1 MPQKAK
7 KIQRKT
13 KTDKEKTK
21 IKEVEEKVCQISD
34 KNDIQ
39 RTNSNT
45 LYLLMKV
52 EGNNY
57 AVDNK
62 GFDKEAV
69 KNITSSIFA
78 LRGQYGF
85 GQNFT
90 ITIEKEKIL

>member
-1 MPQKAK
+1 MQK
-7 KIQRKT
+7 KT
-13 KTDKEKTK
+13 K
-21 IKEVEEKVCQISD
+21 VEEKEVKNKDVEEKICQISD
-34 KNDIQ
+34 KNNIQ
-39 RTNSNT
+39 ETNSNK

>member
-39 RTNSNT
+39 RTNSNK

-90 ITIEKEKIL
+90 ITIEKENIL

>member
-21 IKEVEEKVCQISD
+21 IKEVEEKGCQISD

>member
-1 MPQKAK
+1 MQK
-7 KIQRKT
+7 KT
-13 KTDKEKTK
+13 KVKEKEVK
-21 IKEVEEKVCQISD
+21 NKDVEEKICQISD
-34 KNDIQ
+34 KNNIQ
-39 RTNSNT
+39 ETNSNK

>member
-7 KIQRKT
+7 RIQRKT

-39 RTNSNT
+39 RTNSNK

-90 ITIEKEKIL
+90 ITVEKEKIL

>member
-39 RTNSNT
+39 RTNSNK

>member
-57 AVDNK
+57 AIDNK

>member
-1 MPQKAK
+1 MLQRVKKVQK
-7 KIQRKT
+7 KT
-13 KTDKEKTK
+13 K
-21 IKEVEEKVCQISD
+21 VEEKEVKNKDVEEKICQISD
-34 KNDIQ
+34 KNNIQ
-39 RTNSNT
+39 ETNSNK

>member
-21 IKEVEEKVCQISD
+21 VKEIEEKICQISD
-34 KNDIQ
+34 KNNIQ
-39 RTNSNT
+39 ETNSNK

-78 LRGQYGF
+78 LRGQYGL

>member
-7 KIQRKT
+7 KTQRKT

-39 RTNSNT
+39 RTNSNK

>member
-21 IKEVEEKVCQISD
+21 VKEIEEKICQISD
-34 KNDIQ
+34 KNNIQ
-39 RTNSNT
+39 ETNSNK

>member
-1 MPQKAK
+1 MQK
-7 KIQRKT
+7 KT
-13 KTDKEKTK
+13 KVKEKEVK
-21 IKEVEEKVCQISD
+21 NKDVEEEICQISD
-34 KNDIQ
+34 KKDFQ
-39 RTNSNT
+39 GTDSNK

-57 AVDNK
+57 AIDNK

-90 ITIEKEKIL
+90 ITIEKENIL

>member
-90 ITIEKEKIL
+90 ITIEKENIL

>member
-21 IKEVEEKVCQISD
+21 IKEVEEKICQISD

-39 RTNSNT
+39 RTNSNK

>member
-7 KIQRKT
+7 KIQRKA

-39 RTNSNT
+39 RTNSNK

>member
-34 KNDIQ
+34 KKDIQ
-39 RTNSNT
+39 GTDSNK

-57 AVDNK
+57 AIDNK

>member
-1 MPQKAK
+1 MQK
-7 KIQRKT
+7 KT
-13 KTDKEKTK
+13 KVKEKEVK
-21 IKEVEEKVCQISD
+21 NKDVEEKICQISD
-34 KNDIQ
+34 KKDIQ
-39 RTNSNT
+39 GTDSNK

-57 AVDNK
+57 AIDNK

-90 ITIEKEKIL
+90 ITIEKENIL

>member
-1 MPQKAK
+1 MQK
-7 KIQRKT
+7 KT
-13 KTDKEKTK
+13 KVKEKEVK
-21 IKEVEEKVCQISD
+21 NKDVEEKVCQIFD
-34 KNDIQ
+34 KKDIQ
-39 RTNSNT
+39 GTDSNK

-57 AVDNK
+57 AIDNK

-90 ITIEKEKIL
+90 ITIEKENIL

>member
-21 IKEVEEKVCQISD
+21 IKEIKEKICQISD
-34 KNDIQ
+34 KNNIQ
-39 RTNSNT
+39 ETNSNK

-62 GFDKEAV
+62 AFDKEAV
-69 KNITSSIFA
+69 KNITSSIFG

-85 GQNFT
+85 GQSFT
-90 ITIEKEKIL
+90 ITIEKENIL

>member
-7 KIQRKT
+7 RIQRKT

-39 RTNSNT
+39 RTNSNK

>member
-1 MPQKAK
+1 MQK
-7 KIQRKT
+7 KT
-13 KTDKEKTK
+13 K
-21 IKEVEEKVCQISD
+21 VEEKEVKNKDVEEKICQISD
-34 KNDIQ
+34 KNNIQ
-39 RTNSNT
+39 ETNSNK

-78 LRGQYGF
+78 LRGQHGF

-90 ITIEKEKIL
+90 ITVEKEKIL

>member
-39 RTNSNT
+39 RTNSNK

-57 AVDNK
+57 AIDNK

-90 ITIEKEKIL
+90 ITIEKENIL

>member
-1 MPQKAK
+1 MPQKIK

-21 IKEVEEKVCQISD
+21 IKEIKEKICQISD
-34 KNDIQ
+34 KNNIQ
-39 RTNSNT
+39 ETNSNK

>member
-13 KTDKEKTK
+13 KTDKKKKK

-39 RTNSNT
+39 RTNSNK

>member
-1 MPQKAK
+1 MPQKTK

-34 KNDIQ
+34 KNNIQ
-39 RTNSNT
+39 ETNSNK

-78 LRGQYGF
+78 LRGQHGF

-90 ITIEKEKIL
+90 ITVEKEKIL

>member
-1 MPQKAK
+1 MQK
-7 KIQRKT
+7 KT
-13 KTDKEKTK
+13 KVKEKEVK
-21 IKEVEEKVCQISD
+21 NKDVEEKICQISD

-39 RTNSNT
+39 RTNSNK

>member
-1 MPQKAK
+1 MPQKTK

-21 IKEVEEKVCQISD
+21 TKKIEEKVCQISD

-39 RTNSNT
+39 ETNSNK
-45 LYLLMKV
+45 LYLSMKV

-57 AVDNK
+57 AIDNK

-85 GQNFT
+85 GQNFI

>member
-1 MPQKAK
+1 MLQRVKKVQK
-7 KIQRKT
+7 KT
-13 KTDKEKTK
+13 KVKEKEVK
-21 IKEVEEKVCQISD
+21 NKDVEEKICQISD
-34 KNDIQ
+34 KNNIQ
-39 RTNSNT
+39 ETNSNK

>member
-34 KNDIQ
+34 KKDIQ
-39 RTNSNT
+39 GTDSNK

-57 AVDNK
+57 AIDNK

-90 ITIEKEKIL
+90 ITIEKENML